1 MTEKSDNKGK
11 MALKDEDEMMPL
23 YQAGWGSRERGWRR
37 CLASTFRLRDLDLIS
52 FAILGNHTACARQS
66 KVQV

>member
-1 MTEKSDNKGK
+1 MAEKSDNKGK

-23 YQAGWGSRERGWRR
+23 FQAGRGSQERGWRR

-52 FAILGNHTACARQS
+52 FAILGNHMACARQS
-66 KVQV
+66 KFQV